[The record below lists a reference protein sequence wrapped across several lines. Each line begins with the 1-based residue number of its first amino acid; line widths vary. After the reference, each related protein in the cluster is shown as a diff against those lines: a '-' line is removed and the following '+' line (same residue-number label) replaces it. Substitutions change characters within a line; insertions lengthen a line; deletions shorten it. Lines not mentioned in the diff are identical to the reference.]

1 MVSLLSFLLASYT
14 FLEHILC
21 SHISYLSISQTS
33 RHLENRFTIHNINT
47 MHHSI
52 IILHLLIINILRLLM
67 DIHMSRHRQS
77 MSIPLDKMTLEVC
90 RYQHL
95 DVTTIMVELC
105 IYPRQRIAQVAAK
118 RMLYHLIIIME
129 DQAGEDRTSRLLLE
143 CR

>member
-1 MVSLLSFLLASYT
+1 MLTHLLPFSL
-14 FLEHILC
+14 
-21 SHISYLSISQTS
+21 SQTS

-47 MHHSI
+47 IHNI
-52 IILHLLIINILRLLM
+52 IILHLHLLIIILRLLLLINILRLLM

-95 DVTTIMVELC
+95 DGIIIMVELC

-118 RMLYHLIIIME
+118 RMYPLIIIME
-129 DQAGEDRTSRLLLE
+129 EQVGEDRTSRLLLE